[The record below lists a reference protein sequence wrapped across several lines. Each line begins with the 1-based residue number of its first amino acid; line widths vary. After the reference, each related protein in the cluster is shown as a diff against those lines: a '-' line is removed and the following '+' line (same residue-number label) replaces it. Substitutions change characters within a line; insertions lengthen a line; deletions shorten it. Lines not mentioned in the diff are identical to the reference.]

1 MYIVSFDSAAGN
13 TPFDDS
19 IDVSYSNR
27 IGTHCFFLYL
37 CAFCTGLL
45 FSRPPILTSARQ
57 NQNGKMEHRMD
68 INSGICRKTPS
79 ESGKKRPGFRCNA

>member
-1 MYIVSFDSAAGN
+1 
-13 TPFDDS
+13 
-19 IDVSYSNR
+19 
-27 IGTHCFFLYL
+27 LYL
-37 CAFCTGLL
+37 RAVCTGLL

-57 NQNGKMEHRMD
+57 DQNGKMEHRMD